1 MDLAI
6 CFILFILAGIM
17 VNIDNVTKELT
28 KKNQKTLRRKGGIVM
43 ADKSLMK
50 EMLPMKKGGEE

>member
-6 CFILFILAGIM
+6 SFIVLILAVIM

-28 KKNQKTLRRKGGIVM
+28 KIRK
-43 ADKSLMK
+43 LLEEK
-50 EMLPMKKGGEE
+50 EE

>member
-17 VNIDNVTKELT
+17 VNIGNVTKELT
-28 KKNQKTLRRKGGIVM
+28 KIRKLLEEKEEQLWHGQQYQNKVENLSQCVNQ
-43 ADKSLMK
+43 
-50 EMLPMKKGGEE
+50 

>member
-28 KKNQKTLRRKGGIVM
+28 KIRK
-43 ADKSLMK
+43 LLEEK
-50 EMLPMKKGGEE
+50 EEQL

>member
-6 CFILFILAGIM
+6 CFILFILAEIM

-28 KKNQKTLRRKGGIVM
+28 KIRK
-43 ADKSLMK
+43 LLEEK
-50 EMLPMKKGGEE
+50 EE

>member
-6 CFILFILAGIM
+6 CFILIILAGIM

-28 KKNQKTLRRKGGIVM
+28 IIRKHLEEKEEQLWHGQQYQNKVENLSQCVNQ
-43 ADKSLMK
+43 
-50 EMLPMKKGGEE
+50 

>member
-6 CFILFILAGIM
+6 CLMVFLLAGIM

-28 KKNQKTLRRKGGIVM
+28 KIRK
-43 ADKSLMK
+43 LLEEK
-50 EMLPMKKGGEE
+50 EE